1 MQHILQTKAKYSF
14 MYKEI
19 VNIKE
24 QRAKIQQKSGKRTVS
39 DNSDK
44 HVKWLLDIWK
54 LPCVIKEMQIN
65 KTSDMPFFTLKMVK
79 KSIDSVLCWQG
90 CEGTVTLNT
99 YHLKCKVYNSF

>member
-1 MQHILQTKAKYSF
+1 

-44 HVKWLLDIWK
+44 HVKWLLDI
-54 LPCVIKEMQIN
+54 
-65 KTSDMPFFTLKMVK
+65 
-79 KSIDSVLCWQG
+79 
-90 CEGTVTLNT
+90 
-99 YHLKCKVYNSF
+99 